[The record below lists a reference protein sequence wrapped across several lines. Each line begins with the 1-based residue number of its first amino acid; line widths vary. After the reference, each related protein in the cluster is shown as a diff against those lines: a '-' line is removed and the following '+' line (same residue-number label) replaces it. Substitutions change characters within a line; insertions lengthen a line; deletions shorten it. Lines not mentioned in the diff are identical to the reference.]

1 MLLPKMPATCHE
13 QSSAPGDRL
22 PSLARWLFL
31 EWNLWSGNLFAWQ
44 GAKVIILFV
53 FFVKITEYD
62 EPWVFKPRASGLAG
76 FPFAFVCLGGAS
88 PPLPFSESERETRIC
103 RML

>member
-1 MLLPKMPATCHE
+1 MLLPKMPAACHE
-13 QSSAPGDRL
+13 QSSASGNRL

-62 EPWVFKPRASGLAG
+62 EPWVFKPRASGLAD
-76 FPFAFVCLGGAS
+76 FHLRLFVWVVFS
-88 PPLPFSESERETRIC
+88 PLPFSESERETRIC